1 MSGHTLQACKPCTCP
16 SWRWRKRAHTQQQRH
31 QWFSGW
37 GSLTCLKEGPGVTC
51 HRVAEGSQG
60 MAAVSSRSW
69 GEGEV
74 TSIRLAHQLPGKQAE
89 GHAPH
94 LPFDK
99 LSRWRCS
106 DLKVRVIISRS
117 RGQGKVSPVSRVQVK
132 QALCSLA
139 GDVQRAREQPS
150 LVA

>member
-1 MSGHTLQACKPCTCP
+1 M
-16 SWRWRKRAHTQQQRH
+16 
-31 QWFSGW
+31 
-37 GSLTCLKEGPGVTC
+37 GSLTCLKEGPGMTC